1 MSESNDPNPAILN
14 LSSEEKRAFG
24 YLFNLADTDQL
35 GVVTGERAVPFFERT
50 TLDAQVLGEIW
61 QIADTENRGLLTRPG
76 FCIVLRLIGHYQ
88 AGREPTTELA
98 FQQAPIP
105 KFDGI
110 QIPAAAPGPASPS
123 QGTAPPGALQPQT
136 SGQPP
141 IRVPPLDPQKVQ
153 QYSGLFEKSGAQNG
167 QLDAGTAKA
176 IFEKSGL
183 PNETLGRIWMLS
195 DKEQRG
201 ALDQTEF
208 IVAMHLLTSMK
219 TKSMTALPN
228 TLPPGFYQAAARRG
242 APPPPGN
249 RTAPGAAAI
258 PRQFSGAG
266 GPPRTQSPLARPPTF
281 GTPPPMS
288 AQTTGPQWLITPQ
301 EKAKYDQFFSTVDTQ
316 NNGIINGEQA
326 VRFFSDSGLPE
337 DTLASVWD
345 LADINS
351 EGQLTKDEFAVAM
364 YLIRQQRMPN
374 AAPLPAF
381 LPPAL
386 VPPGM
391 RKQNLQQQ
399 TEQTTA
405 PAFDNANNI
414 SNMSK
419 SAADDLFG
427 LDDMASSQQQPVLQ
441 PQSTGASAAKD
452 PFNASIPT
460 SPSSP
465 QRFQPQPQQGN
476 THFKPFMP
484 TSAFGASLTN
494 QNTGGSATSSQGP
507 AAAGFPPQQQQQQP
521 PQQFRAPQPAGMDDL
536 LGEDE
541 TNAAESS
548 KITNDTTELA
558 NMSSQI
564 GNLRNQMEQTQGKKA
579 TTQAEVN
586 ATAAQKKDL
595 ETRLQQFRA
604 QYEQEVRTV
613 KDLEQQLTVSRE
625 STKKM
630 GQELAMLEGSYQDLS
645 TQHQTVFQALQADQA
660 ENANLKQRI
669 GQLNA
674 EISRLKPELEKA
686 KMDARQQKGMVSINK
701 KQLATNESE
710 RDRLQNEK
718 ADLERELAASPQP
731 SEPAT
736 MSRDV
741 TSPALSTLS
750 ATNPFAR
757 MASPDTASPRSTS
770 PATAMAGAPT
780 PSAFDQLFGPS
791 FAQADSR
798 SGTPPATSFVGR
810 AAPVAAVAAV
820 AAPAVAASVSSEGQ
834 STPAVTP
841 PPLSEAARGVPNID
855 EPPPPPESRQFTPTE
870 LPIGGLRP
878 SAESEAGSTQVM
890 PPASRHG
897 GTETPRD
904 VETPGV
910 MSPGEVAETIPG
922 GFPGH
927 EGPFPPTSDAEPV
940 PGAFPSE
947 QAQPSTAAKELS
959 GPSTT
964 TATPSTA
971 PTSGK
976 DDFDSAFAG
985 FGNENKS
992 TEGQDPFA
1000 SSSNENSKAQTGG
1013 FTSEFPPIQS
1023 LELDDESDSDSDSD
1037 DGFGDN
1043 FTSSSP
1049 AKQSGAAA
1057 VAESDKQ
1064 PTSPEVASGDDIA
1077 ASRPDFTS
1085 KESTASDLP
1094 AATDSKSP
1102 PAYEESNGKDAERS
1116 GSNQFPPQF
1125 GGLLPARE
1133 TSEPVP
1139 APEGEHLA
1147 PSEAESHLQTPQTA
1161 VFPGEGTPL
1170 SATGTVF
1177 HDAYSRP
1184 VSHVPEA
1191 ATNPPQAQTSAAPAA
1206 KDDFDEFDDFD
1217 GLAEAKEADKSG
1229 SDADFGFGNHSRD
1242 ASEFNA
1248 AFDSPAASMST
1259 TIADSQQA
1267 SRQLND
1273 SNGFSDFPSS
1283 ASASASAGQQNA
1295 SHDWDAIFSG
1305 LDNSATGNIDTS
1317 FGGAANDDPW
1327 ETNGA
1332 TAPQPT
1338 SPQSASTAKPPA
1350 PAPAPA
1356 ITPGEEHDDPIL
1368 KRLTGMGYN
1377 RAQALDA
1384 LEKYDYDINKAVDH
1398 LTSLMLRPRHNG
1410 AVALGEEETHHAEDI
1425 KMSEHRLDVRTVAV
1439 IGAGVSGVASAVHL
1453 RKAGLDVTVFER
1465 NPHVGGVWVFDER
1478 TSKDAPYPSILP
1490 SVGDSPEHELARS
1503 KRKDSKT
1510 GSPVDE
1516 EAAPAWDDSPSAS
1529 VAFAPPGPCYAGLK
1543 NNVSTHEME
1552 MQCHAWNE
1560 GTEEFVGQS
1569 VIAGYVQDAAVANGV
1584 MGDVRLGTRVERVE
1598 KESGG
1603 WRVETSRLEETAL
1616 GPRYA
1621 TAVDSFDAVVVANGH
1636 YHAPN
1641 IPDLPGLREWKQAF
1655 PDRIQH
1661 SKLYRRPQ
1669 GFRDQNVLIIG
1680 AGVSSTD
1687 IARELGDVAKTIYQ
1701 SSRGGAYDLAS
1712 HLLPSNAARVSGIK
1726 SFNALSS
1733 NSPSRENGSIPGTIT
1748 LTNGTTLCAID
1759 RIILATGYHS
1769 SLPFLRHLHADA
1781 LTSAQADAR
1790 VLITDGYQT
1799 HNLHRDIFYI
1809 PDPTLA
1815 FIGVPF
1821 HTATFSFFEFQ
1832 AAALAQ
1838 VFRGKVPLPAE
1849 QAMRDEYAARLARK
1863 GAGRGFHSMRGE
1875 RGGGGVCAG
1884 AGGVG

>member
-1 MSESNDPNPAILN
+1 MSDPAILN
-14 LSSEEKRAFG
+14 LSAEEKRAFA

-105 KFDGI
+105 RFDGI
-110 QIPAAAPGPASPS
+110 QIPPGPGPASPS
-123 QGTAPPGALQPQT
+123 QGAAPPGALQPQT

-153 QYSGLFEKSGAQNG
+153 QYSGLFDKSGAQNG

-195 DKEQRG
+195 DREQRG

-242 APPPPGN
+242 APPPPAN
-249 RTAPGAAAI
+249 RAAPGAVAI

-266 GPPRTQSPLARPPTF
+266 GPPRTQSPLARPPTY

-316 NNGIINGEQA
+316 GNGIINGEQA

-386 VPPGM
+386 VPPSM

-405 PAFDNANNI
+405 PAFDNANNA
-414 SNMSK
+414 SNMPK

-427 LDDMASSQQQPVLQ
+427 LDDMSSSQQSQPVLQ
-441 PQSTGASAAKD
+441 PQSTGASASKD
-452 PFNASIPT
+452 PFNPSSPT
-460 SPSSP
+460 LPSSP

-484 TSAFGASLTN
+484 TSAFGASLAN

-507 AAAGFPPQQQQQQP
+507 APPTFPPQQQQQQQQQLRAP
-521 PQQFRAPQPAGMDDL
+521 PQPTGMDDL

-541 TNAAESS
+541 TNAEESS
-548 KITNDTTELA
+548 KVTSDTMELA

-579 TTQAEVN
+579 TTQTELN

-613 KDLEQQLTVSRE
+613 KDLEQQLTASRE

-630 GQELAMLEGSYQDLS
+630 NQELAMLEGSYQDLS

-674 EISRLKPELEKA
+674 EITRLKPELEKA

-710 RDRLQNEK
+710 RDRLQSEK

-731 SEPAT
+731 SEPAAA
-736 MSRDV
+736 SREV
-741 TSPALSTLS
+741 TSPAPSTLS

-757 MASPDTASPRSTS
+757 VASPDAAAGQRSVS
-770 PATAMAGAPT
+770 PATAMATAPT

-791 FAQADSR
+791 FAQPGSR

-810 AAPVAAVAAV
+810 AAPVAAAAAAV
-820 AAPAVAASVSSEGQ
+820 APNVAGSVSSEGR
-834 STPAVTP
+834 STPSVTP
-841 PPLSEAARGVPNID
+841 PPFGEASRAAPNVE

-878 SAESEAGSTQVM
+878 SAESEAGSTQVV

-897 GTETPRD
+897 GVDTPKD
-904 VETPGV
+904 FGTPGV
-910 MSPGEVAETIPG
+910 ASPGEVSESIPG
-922 GFPGH
+922 GFPGQ
-927 EGPFPPTSDAEPV
+927 EGPFPSSDVAEPV

-947 QAQPSTAAKELS
+947 QPQPSIAAQELS

-971 PTSGK
+971 PVTGK

-985 FGNENKS
+985 FGSENKS
-992 TEGQDPFA
+992 AEGQDPFA
-1000 SSSNENSKAQTGG
+1000 SASNENPKPQAG
-1013 FTSEFPPIQS
+1013 FSSEFPPIQN

-1043 FTSSSP
+1043 FTAASP
-1049 AKQSGAAA
+1049 AKPNGAAA
-1057 VAESDKQ
+1057 VATEGEKK
-1064 PTSPEVASGDDIA
+1064 PAEVASGDDLA
-1077 ASRPDFTS
+1077 ASRPDFVS

-1094 AATDSKSP
+1094 TATDSKSP
-1102 PAYEESNGKDAERS
+1102 PAYEDSTEQPAERS
-1116 GSNQFPPQF
+1116 SSNQFPPQF

-1133 TSEPVP
+1133 DSEPVP
-1139 APEGEHLA
+1139 PPGGEHLA
-1147 PSEAESHLQTPQTA
+1147 PSEPENHLQTPQTA
-1161 VFPGEGTPL
+1161 VFPGEGTPS

-1177 HDAYSRP
+1177 HDAHSRP
-1184 VSHVPEA
+1184 VSNVPEA
-1191 ATNPPQAQTSAAPAA
+1191 TTAASQVQTTSAPAP

-1259 TIADSQQA
+1259 TIADSQQT
-1267 SRQLND
+1267 SKNLGD
-1273 SNGFSDFPSS
+1273 SSFSNFSS
-1283 ASASASAGQQNA
+1283 AGSGTASQQMNSS

-1305 LDNSATGNIDTS
+1305 LDNSATGTLDTS
-1317 FGGAANDDPW
+1317 FGGSATNDPW
-1327 ETNGA
+1327 DTNGA
-1332 TAPQPT
+1332 AAAPQPT
-1338 SPQSASTAKPPA
+1338 SPQSAATAKPA
-1350 PAPAPA
+1350 AAPAPA
-1356 ITPGEEHDDPIL
+1356 ITPGDEHDDPIL

-1384 LEKYDYDINKAVDH
+1384 LEKFDYDINK
-1398 LTSLMLRPRHNG
+1398 
-1410 AVALGEEETHHAEDI
+1410 
-1425 KMSEHRLDVRTVAV
+1425 
-1439 IGAGVSGVASAVHL
+1439 VS
-1453 RKAGLDVTVFER
+1453 
-1465 NPHVGGVWVFDER
+1465 
-1478 TSKDAPYPSILP
+1478 
-1490 SVGDSPEHELARS
+1490 
-1503 KRKDSKT
+1503 
-1510 GSPVDE
+1510 
-1516 EAAPAWDDSPSAS
+1516 
-1529 VAFAPPGPCYAGLK
+1529 
-1543 NNVSTHEME
+1543 
-1552 MQCHAWNE
+1552 
-1560 GTEEFVGQS
+1560 
-1569 VIAGYVQDAAVANGV
+1569 
-1584 MGDVRLGTRVERVE
+1584 
-1598 KESGG
+1598 
-1603 WRVETSRLEETAL
+1603 
-1616 GPRYA
+1616 
-1621 TAVDSFDAVVVANGH
+1621 
-1636 YHAPN
+1636 
-1641 IPDLPGLREWKQAF
+1641 
-1655 PDRIQH
+1655 
-1661 SKLYRRPQ
+1661 
-1669 GFRDQNVLIIG
+1669 
-1680 AGVSSTD
+1680 
-1687 IARELGDVAKTIYQ
+1687 
-1701 SSRGGAYDLAS
+1701 
-1712 HLLPSNAARVSGIK
+1712 
-1726 SFNALSS
+1726 
-1733 NSPSRENGSIPGTIT
+1733 
-1748 LTNGTTLCAID
+1748 
-1759 RIILATGYHS
+1759 
-1769 SLPFLRHLHADA
+1769 
-1781 LTSAQADAR
+1781 
-1790 VLITDGYQT
+1790 
-1799 HNLHRDIFYI
+1799 
-1809 PDPTLA
+1809 
-1815 FIGVPF
+1815 
-1821 HTATFSFFEFQ
+1821 
-1832 AAALAQ
+1832 
-1838 VFRGKVPLPAE
+1838 
-1849 QAMRDEYAARLARK
+1849 
-1863 GAGRGFHSMRGE
+1863 
-1875 RGGGGVCAG
+1875 
-1884 AGGVG
+1884 